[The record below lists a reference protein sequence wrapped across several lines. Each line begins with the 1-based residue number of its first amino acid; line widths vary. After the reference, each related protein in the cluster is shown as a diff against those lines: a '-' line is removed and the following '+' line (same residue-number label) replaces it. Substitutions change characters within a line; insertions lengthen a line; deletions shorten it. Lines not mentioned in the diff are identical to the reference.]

1 MFVFV
6 TAVCAY
12 VYVCV
17 HVVFD
22 NMRVLL
28 NSNCVDFKLKLIFGL
43 AGVC

>member
-17 HVVFD
+17 CMCVFD

-28 NSNCVDFKLKLIFGL
+28 NSNCVDFRLKLMF
-43 AGVC
+43 V